1 MLLESS
7 IRHIPQHDRPDFKG
21 TGPTSKGPARL
32 QRDRPDFKETGPA
45 SMAPARFSATLLTG
59 KRSIGG
65 PGKRISPEVDVQDW
79 NLSTIGDSEGKGVL
93 EPKDETS

>member
-1 MLLESS
+1 
-7 IRHIPQHDRPDFKG
+7 
-21 TGPTSKGPARL
+21 
-32 QRDRPDFKETGPA
+32 
-45 SMAPARFSATLLTG
+45 MAPARFSATLLTG